1 MDAVTLLTTRY
12 SSARLTEPA
21 PSGEALAIIKQ
32 AALQVPDHGHL
43 RPWRF
48 VVVNGRKSLE
58 KLGDIFAEAALEED
72 PSVANELIERARQ
85 LPLRAPMVIV
95 CIAKCVNHPKVPLSE
110 QTQSAACAVM
120 AMQQAAFALG
130 FGGMVSLGHA
140 LFIGIGMYS
149 VALPA
154 HFGITNAVVSSVTGV
169 VSAVHVASGQ
179 PVEYGQPLFDLLES
193 KSN

>member
-58 KLGDIFAEAALEED
+58 KLGDIFAEAAVED
-72 PSVANELIERARQ
+72 DPAISNDLLERARQ

-95 CIAKCVNHPKVPLSE
+95 CIAKAVEHAKVPLIE
-110 QTQSAACAVM
+110 QQQSAACAVM
-120 AMQQAAFALG
+120 AMQQAAFAQG
-130 FGGMVSLGHA
+130 FGGIWRTGAYAQLDFVKQALELGEDDEIVGFLYLGTPNGEPAKRHTPDPAEYFSL
-140 LFIGIGMYS
+140 L
-149 VALPA
+149 
-154 HFGITNAVVSSVTGV
+154 
-169 VSAVHVASGQ
+169 
-179 PVEYGQPLFDLLES
+179 
-193 KSN
+193 

>member
-21 PSGEALAIIKQ
+21 PSSEALAVIKQ
-32 AALQVPDHGHL
+32 AALHVPDHGHL

-48 VVVNGRKSLE
+48 VVVTGRKALE
-58 KLGDIFAEAALEED
+58 KLGDVFAEAALEED
-72 PSVANELIERARQ
+72 PSVSDELVERARQ

-95 CIAKCVNHPKVPLSE
+95 CIAKCIDHPKVPVSE

-130 FGGMVSLGHA
+130 YGG
-140 LFIGIGMYS
+140 IWRTGIYTQYDF
-149 VALPA
+149 VKQA
-154 HFGITNAVVSSVTGV
+154 
-169 VSAVHVASGQ
+169 
-179 PVEYGQPLFDLLES
+179 FDLGEDDEIVGFLYLGTCAQDVLPKEPLS
-193 KSN
+193 VDDFFTDYV